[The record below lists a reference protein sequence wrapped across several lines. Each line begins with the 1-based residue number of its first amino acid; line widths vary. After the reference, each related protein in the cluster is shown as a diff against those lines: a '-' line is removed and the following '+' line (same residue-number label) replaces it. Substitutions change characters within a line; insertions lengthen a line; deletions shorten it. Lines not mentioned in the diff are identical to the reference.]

1 VEGDPDRAGQVFLPG
16 LRDIGQPP
24 APFQVT
30 RGFARRTLLA
40 MNLFEKCDKPLN
52 RQSERYAREGPST

>member
-1 VEGDPDRAGQVFLPG
+1 
-16 LRDIGQPP
+16 
-24 APFQVT
+24 VT